1 MKEPNVEAVL
11 SSVTPE
17 EAMEIYADLFAR
29 GKKLPKLEFVFAPT
43 GEMLLYTVEKSVLR
57 LSQPRL
63 RVWVVNYSWGELGIF
78 TRDEGLLKILREMKG
93 VFPKFSLPSIR
104 YIMESGVK
112 SFWGTYTLE
121 VKGSKPV
128 MEVSDK
134 GVLTIIKNG
143 TYVLRDGVTSFKP
156 EE

>member
-63 RVWVVNYSWGELGIF
+63 RVWVVNYNWGGLGIF
-78 TRDEGLLKILREMKG
+78 TRDESLLKNLREMKG
-93 VFPKFSLPSIR
+93 IFPRFSLPSIR
-104 YIMESGVK
+104 LIMEGGVK
-112 SFWGTYTLE
+112 NFWGTYTLE
-121 VKGSKPV
+121 VSGSAPTL
-128 MEVSDK
+128 EVSPK
-134 GVLTIIKNG
+134 GDVFLIKNG
-143 TYVLRDGVTSFKP
+143 VYTLRDGVTSFKP